1 MSASRFALN
10 GLRLVNKAVLSESEA
25 LNYNFFFY
33 LNSVFSA
40 FTVLFITTIIN
51 NWDPLSYSPF
61 NNV

>member
-25 LNYNFFFY
+25 LNYIFFN

-40 FTVLFITTIIN
+40 FTVLFITMIIN

>member
-10 GLRLVNKAVLSESEA
+10 GLRLVNKAVLSDSKA
-25 LNYNFFFY
+25 LNYFFFLN

-40 FTVLFITTIIN
+40 FTVLFITMIIN
-51 NWDPLSYSPF
+51 NWDPLNYSPF

>member
-25 LNYNFFFY
+25 LNYNLFY

-40 FTVLFITTIIN
+40 FTVLFITMIIN

>member
-25 LNYNFFFY
+25 LNYIFFY

-40 FTVLFITTIIN
+40 FTVLFITMIIN

>member
-25 LNYNFFFY
+25 LNYKFFY

-40 FTVLFITTIIN
+40 FTVLFITMIIN

>member
-25 LNYNFFFY
+25 LNYNFFY
-33 LNSVFSA
+33 LNTVFSA
-40 FTVLFITTIIN
+40 FTVLFITMIIN